1 MAAPILPVSSI
12 LPAMAA
18 PAAATATSVAPGT
31 SGTAGASPFGSVFS
45 QAIQQVESFQNN
57 ADASINRFLSGEGEE
72 IHKVALAT
80 QQADLSFQ
88 LFMQVRNK
96 VVAAY
101 QQVMQMQV

>member
-1 MAAPILPVSSI
+1 MPVPILPATLVVPSVTGVSSA
-12 LPAMAA
+12 LS
-18 PAAATATSVAPGT
+18 AAA
-31 SGTAGASPFGSVFS
+31 SGGAGGGASPFGAVLN

-57 ADASINRFLSGEGEE
+57 ADASVNRFLNGEGEE
-72 IHKVALAT
+72 LHKVALAT

>member
-1 MAAPILPVSSI
+1 MPIPIIPITNVIPLLMPSAAAS
-12 LPAMAA
+12 AA
-18 PAAATATSVAPGT
+18 PAAS
-31 SGTAGASPFGSVFS
+31 SSSPFGSVLT

-57 ADASINRFLSGEGEE
+57 ANASVNRFLSGEGEE
-72 IHKVALAT
+72 LHKVALTA

>member
-1 MAAPILPVSSI
+1 MPMPILPASLVIPSVV
-12 LPAMAA
+12 A
-18 PAAATATSVAPGT
+18 PAAAASAAAMGGVA
-31 SGTAGASPFGSVFS
+31 AGPTPFANVLH

-57 ADASINRFLSGEGEE
+57 ADSSVNRFLSGEGEE
-72 IHKVALAT
+72 IHKVALAA

-88 LFMQVRNK
+88 MFLQVRNK